1 MGLNEREQRIL
12 DEIERQFYEEDP
24 HLAESVAKA
33 ALVRPRRHRNFAIA
47 GIAVGLIVM
56 LFFLTQKN
64 PFAALGGFL
73 LMVAGAA
80 WLATTMR
87 AGSSDGAGQGIVE
100 RLQQRWSRDR

>member
-12 DEIERQFYEEDP
+12 DEIERQFYEDDP

-33 ALVRPRRHRNFAIA
+33 ALVRPRRHRNLAIA
-47 GIAVGLIVM
+47 GIAVGLLVM

-80 WLATTMR
+80 WLATSMR
-87 AGSSDGAGQGIVE
+87 ASSASGAASGLVE
-100 RLQQRWSRDR
+100 RLQQRWSRES

>member
-33 ALVRPRRHRNFAIA
+33 ALVRPRIHRNLAIGA
-47 GIAVGLIVM
+47 IAVGLIVM
-56 LFFLTQKN
+56 LFFLTQQN

-73 LMVAGAA
+73 LMVGGAG
-80 WLATTMR
+80 WLAMTMR
-87 AGSSDGAGQGIVE
+87 DGEGPGLGAGLVE
-100 RLQQRWSRDR
+100 RLQQRWSREG